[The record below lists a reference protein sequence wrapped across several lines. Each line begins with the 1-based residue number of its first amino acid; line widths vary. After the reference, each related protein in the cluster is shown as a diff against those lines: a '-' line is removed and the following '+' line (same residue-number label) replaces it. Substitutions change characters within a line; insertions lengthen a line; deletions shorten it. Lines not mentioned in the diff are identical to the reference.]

1 MPYDLEFTL
10 SVILNSN
17 KVTVYD
23 HVINVEI
30 YSRLEK
36 IFPLYRLKVWFVE
49 QEF

>member
-1 MPYDLEFTL
+1 MPHDLEFTL

-23 HVINVEI
+23 HEINVEI

-36 IFPLYRLKVWFVE
+36 ILLLYRLKVWYVE